1 MDFSTIVGVATHD
14 MKNSVGVITAYLE
27 DLLAHQATAAMPPE
41 STQLL
46 HQTLYEAQRV
56 NGHLVQLMAM
66 YKIERGMYPFDPEEV
81 DLEEFAQEAVARV
94 APLAGIKGLTL
105 NVEQSNTPT
114 FGWFFDRELMLSVVT
129 QSMFNAVR
137 YTHSRITL
145 GLRTDPLGL
154 HLSVDDDGLGFPSF
168 MIDQAFAS
176 QGINSQTG
184 STGLGL
190 YFARQVALL
199 HRRDDRQ
206 GTTRLENLA
215 SGGGRFTISVP

>member
-27 DLLAHQATAAMPPE
+27 DLLAQQAATPMAPE
-41 STQLL
+41 SSQLL

-94 APLAGIKGLTL
+94 APLARIKGIALD
-105 NVEQSNTPT
+105 VELQTPT
-114 FGWFFDRELMLSVVT
+114 QGWFCDRELMLSVVT

-137 YTHSRITL
+137 YTRSRIVL
-145 GLRTDPLGL
+145 GLRIDPLGL
-154 HLSVDDDGLGFPSF
+154 HMSVDDDGLGFPSF
-168 MIDQAFAS
+168 MIDHAYAS
-176 QGINSQTG
+176 QGINSTTG

-199 HRRDDRQ
+199 HRREERQ
-206 GTTRLENLA
+206 GTTRLENLQG
-215 SGGGRFTISVP
+215 GGGRFTISVP

>member
-27 DLLAHQATAAMPPE
+27 DLLAQQAAAPMAPE
-41 STQLL
+41 SSQLL

-56 NGHLVQLMAM
+56 NSHLVQLMAM
-66 YKIERGMYPFDPEEV
+66 YKLERGLYPFDPEEV
-81 DLEEFAQEAVARV
+81 DLEEFAQEAASRV
-94 APLAGIKGLTL
+94 GPLARIKGLTL
-105 NVEQSNTPT
+105 DVEVAPHLL
-114 FGWFFDRELMLSVVT
+114 GGYFDRELILSVVT

-137 YTHSRITL
+137 YTRSRIV
-145 GLRTDPLGL
+145 LRVQGQADQL
-154 HLSVDDDGLGFPSF
+154 HFSVDDDGLGFPGF
-168 MIDQAFAS
+168 MLEQAYGT

-199 HRRDDRQ
+199 HRRGDSQ
-206 GTTRLENLA
+206 GTTRLENLGG
-215 SGGGRFTISVP
+215 GGGRFTIAIP